1 MRDADELIRKTKSLD
16 GRSYGGYKQLVGQWS
31 FGDFTFAIDRVQ
43 SDPFAPPSACRVLVP
58 LDTAQIPAEI
68 ATDKLARIATGDFLA
83 RRARKIFGT
92 RRSGGKSEAQ
102 LRIAPVGQEI
112 LARSSVT
119 LSEDGLELRVQV
131 PFPAAGRR
139 ILGRNFARFLD
150 YDLCELVYKTVCFG
164 EDDGPDLADLTRH
177 IHTLKD
183 HAALQKMLSERG
195 WVAFVADGALL
206 ARASGI
212 SDLPMKNAVPFHL
225 PTVLGEDAPSPLVQ
239 SVELP
244 YSGEI
249 SGMAI
254 PKGITVIVGGGYHGK
269 STLLEAL
276 ERAVYP
282 HIPGDGRELVAT
294 LPDAIKVR
302 AEDGRAITGT
312 DISLFISSLPGGSD
326 TRQFF
331 TENAS
336 GSTSQAAAI
345 TEAIECGSR
354 ALLIDEDTSATNLLL
369 RDSRMRQ
376 LVRSEPIIP
385 LIDRVGGIREELGVS
400 TIMVMGGSGDF
411 LDLADQVL
419 LLENYL
425 PYDATARAREVSR
438 GEVAASSTD
447 NAVAPWPQEAVHK
460 RLLLSCPPP
469 PAGRREK
476 TRAEGT
482 ATLRLNREEIDIS
495 ALAQVVDPGQAEAIA
510 YAIRALVT
518 DATGKETIADACNRF
533 ATEFASSSWQ
543 AFAAGRYPAFLAA
556 PRLQDI
562 FAALCRYRHLKA
574 RSTQVSR

>member
-1 MRDADELIRKTKSLD
+1 MRDADELIRKTKSLE
-16 GRSYGGYKQLVGQWS
+16 GRSYGGYKQLIGQWS
-31 FGDFTFAIDRVQ
+31 FGDFTFSIDRVQ
-43 SDPFAPPSACRVLVP
+43 SDPFAPPSACRILVP
-58 LDTAQIPAEI
+58 LDTTQIPAEI
-68 ATDKLARIATGDFLA
+68 ARDQLGQIAAGDFLA
-83 RRARKIFGT
+83 RRARKIFGA

-112 LARSSVT
+112 LPRSSVT

-183 HAALQKMLSERG
+183 HVALQKILHERG

-212 SDLPMKNAVPFHL
+212 SDLPMKDAVPFRL
-225 PTVLGEDAPSPLVQ
+225 PTILGQDTPSPLVQ
-239 SVELP
+239 TVELP
-244 YSGEI
+244 YSGKI
-249 SGMAI
+249 YGMAI
-254 PKGITVIVGGGYHGK
+254 PEGITVIVGGGYHGK

-312 DISLFISSLPGGSD
+312 DISLFIGSLPGGGD
-326 TRQFF
+326 TNAFC

-369 RDSRMRQ
+369 RDNRMRR

-385 LIDRVGGIREELGVS
+385 LIDRVGGIRKNLGVS

-438 GEVAASSTD
+438 GEVAASSAD
-447 NAVAPWPQEAVHK
+447 SAAAPWPQEAVRK

-469 PAGRREK
+469 QAGRREK

-482 ATLRLNREEIDIS
+482 STLRLNREEIDIS

-510 YAIRALVT
+510 FAIRALVA
-518 DATGKETIADACNRF
+518 DANGKETIADACQRF
-533 ATEFASSSWQ
+533 AAEFASSSWQ
-543 AFAAGRYPAFLAA
+543 TFAAGRYPAFLVA

-562 FAALCRYRHLKA
+562 FAALCRYRRLKA

>member
-16 GRSYGGYKQLVGQWS
+16 GRSYGGYKQLIGQWS
-31 FGDFTFAIDRVQ
+31 FGDFTFSIDRVQ
-43 SDPFAPPSACRVLVP
+43 SDPFAPPSACRILVP
-58 LDTAQIPAEI
+58 LATTQIPAEI
-68 ATDKLARIATGDFLA
+68 AADELGRIATGDFLA
-83 RRARKIFGT
+83 RRARKVFGA

-102 LRIAPVGQEI
+102 LRIAQVGQEI
-112 LARSSVT
+112 LPRSSVI

-164 EDDGPDLADLTRH
+164 EDDGPDLDDLTGH

-183 HAALQKMLSERG
+183 HVALQNILHERG

-212 SDLPMKNAVPFHL
+212 SDLPMNDAVPFRL
-225 PTVLGEDAPSPLVQ
+225 PAVLGQETPSPLVQ
-239 SVELP
+239 TVELP
-244 YSGEI
+244 YAGKI

-254 PKGITVIVGGGYHGK
+254 PEGITVIVGGGYHGK

-294 LPDAIKVR
+294 LPDAVKVR
-302 AEDGRAITGT
+302 AEDGRAITAT
-312 DISLFISSLPGGSD
+312 DISLFIGSLPGSGD
-326 TRQFF
+326 TTAFF

-385 LIDRVGGIREELGVS
+385 LVDRVGGIRNELGVS

-425 PYDATARAREVSR
+425 PYDATAKAHEVSSS
-438 GEVAASSTD
+438 GNAASSAD
-447 NAVAPWPQEAVHK
+447 SVAAPWPDPAVRK
-460 RLLLSCPPP
+460 RLLLACPPP
-469 PAGRREK
+469 ASGRREK

-482 ATLRLNREEIDIS
+482 STLRLNREEIDIS

-510 YAIRALVT
+510 YAIRSIVT
-518 DATGKETIADACNRF
+518 DATGKETIADACGRF
-533 ATEFASSSWQ
+533 AAEFASSSWQ
-543 AFAAGRYPAFLAA
+543 AFSAGRYPAFLAA
-556 PRLQDI
+556 PRPQDI
-562 FAALCRYRHLKA
+562 FAALSRYRRLKA

>member
-1 MRDADELIRKTKSLD
+1 MREADELIKKTKSLD
-16 GRSYGGYKQLVGQWS
+16 GRSYGGYKQLIGQWS
-31 FGDFTFAIDRVQ
+31 FGDFTFCIDRVQ

-58 LDTAQIPAEI
+58 LETAEI
-68 ATDKLARIATGDFLA
+68 PPEMVEDKLGRTATADFLA

-92 RRSGGKSEAQ
+92 ARAHGKTGSE

-112 LARSSVT
+112 LQRSSVT
-119 LSEDGLELRVQV
+119 INAQGIELRLQV

-139 ILGRNFARFLD
+139 ILGHNFARFLD
-150 YDLCELVYKTVCFG
+150 YDLCELIYKVVCFG
-164 EDDGPDLADLTRH
+164 EDDGPDIADLTRH

-183 HAALQKMLSERG
+183 HVALQNILHERG

-212 SDLPMKNAVPFHL
+212 SDLPMKNAVPFCL
-225 PTVLGEDAPSPLVQ
+225 PAVLGEDAPSSLVQ
-239 SVELP
+239 TVELP
-244 YSGEI
+244 YSGKI

-276 ERAVYP
+276 ERSVYP

-294 LPDAIKVR
+294 LPDAVKVR

-312 DISLFISSLPGGSD
+312 DISLFIGSLPGGSD
-326 TRQFF
+326 TRQFV

-345 TEAIECGSR
+345 TEAIECGVR

-369 RDSRMRQ
+369 RDSRMRK
-376 LVRSEPIIP
+376 LVRTEPIIP
-385 LIDRVGGIREELGVS
+385 LVDRVGGIRDELEVS

-425 PYDATARAREVSR
+425 PYDATARAREVS
-438 GEVAASSTD
+438 GAEDAASSTD
-447 NAVAPWPQEAVHK
+447 SAAPEWPQVAVRK

-510 YAIRALVT
+510 YALRSLVS
-518 DATGKETIADACNRF
+518 DASGKETVADACGRF

-543 AFAAGRYPAFLAA
+543 AFAAGRYPAFLAE

-562 FAALCRYRHLKA
+562 FAALCRYRQLKV
-574 RSTQVSR
+574 RSA

>member
-16 GRSYGGYKQLVGQWS
+16 GRSYGGYKQLIGQWS
-31 FGDFTFAIDRVQ
+31 FGDFSFSIDRVQ
-43 SDPFAPPSACRVLVP
+43 SDPFAPPSACRILVP
-58 LDTAQIPAEI
+58 LDTTQIPAEI
-68 ATDKLARIATGDFLA
+68 ACDQLGRIATGDFLA
-83 RRARKIFGT
+83 RRARKIFGA

-119 LSEDGLELRVQV
+119 LSEEGLELRVQV

-150 YDLCELVYKTVCFG
+150 YELCELVYKTVCFG

-183 HAALQKMLSERG
+183 HAALQNMLSERG

-212 SDLPMKNAVPFHL
+212 SDLPMKKAVPFQL
-225 PTVLGEDAPSPLVQ
+225 PTVLGQDTPSPLVQ

-244 YSGEI
+244 YSGKI
-249 SGMAI
+249 FGMAI
-254 PKGITVIVGGGYHGK
+254 PQGITVIVGGGYHGK

-312 DISLFISSLPGGSD
+312 DISLFIGSLPGGSD

-385 LIDRVGGIREELGVS
+385 LIDRVGGIRDELGVS

-425 PYDATARAREVSR
+425 PYDATTKAHEVSSVE
-438 GEVAASSTD
+438 GVDSSTD
-447 NAVAPWPQEAVHK
+447 SAAAPWPQEAVRK

-476 TRAEGT
+476 TRAAGT
-482 ATLRLNREEIDIS
+482 ATLRMNREEIDIS

-518 DATGKETIADACNRF
+518 DATGKETIADACARF
-533 ATEFASSSWQ
+533 DAKFASSAWD
-543 AFAAGRYPAFLAA
+543 AFCLLYTSDAA
-556 PRLQDI
+556 DE
-562 FAALCRYRHLKA
+562 
-574 RSTQVSR
+574 

>member
-16 GRSYGGYKQLVGQWS
+16 GRSYGGYKQLIGQWS
-31 FGDFTFAIDRVQ
+31 FGDFSFSIDRVQ
-43 SDPFAPPSACRVLVP
+43 SDPFAPPSACRILVP
-58 LDTAQIPAEI
+58 LDTTQIPAEI
-68 ATDKLARIATGDFLA
+68 ASDELARVATGDFLA
-83 RRARKIFGT
+83 RRARKIFGA

-112 LARSSVT
+112 LPRSSVT
-119 LSEDGLELRVQV
+119 LSEEGLELRVQV

-150 YDLCELVYKTVCFG
+150 YELCELVYKTVCFG

-183 HAALQKMLSERG
+183 HAALQNMLSERG

-212 SDLPMKNAVPFHL
+212 SDLPMKKAVPFHL

-244 YSGEI
+244 YSGKI

-254 PKGITVIVGGGYHGK
+254 PQGITVIVGGGYHGK

-312 DISLFISSLPGGSD
+312 DISLFIGSLPGGSD

-385 LIDRVGGIREELGVS
+385 LIDRVGGIRDELGVS

-425 PYDATARAREVSR
+425 PYDATTKAHEVSSAE
-438 GEVAASSTD
+438 GVASSTD
-447 NAVAPWPQEAVHK
+447 SAAAPWPQEAVRK
-460 RLLLSCPPP
+460 RRLLSCPPP

-518 DATGKETIADACNRF
+518 DATGKETIADACARF
-533 ATEFASSSWQ
+533 DAKFASSIWQ

-574 RSTQVSR
+574 HSA

>member
-1 MRDADELIRKTKSLD
+1 MREADELIKKTKSLD
-16 GRSYGGYKQLVGQWS
+16 GRSYGGYKQLIGQWS
-31 FGDFTFAIDRVQ
+31 FGDFTFCIDRVQ

-58 LDTAQIPAEI
+58 LETAEI
-68 ATDKLARIATGDFLA
+68 PPEMVEDKLGRTATADFLA

-92 RRSGGKSEAQ
+92 ARSHGKTGSE

-112 LARSSVT
+112 LQRSSVT
-119 LSEDGLELRVQV
+119 INAQGIELRLQV

-139 ILGRNFARFLD
+139 ILGHNFARFLD
-150 YDLCELVYKTVCFG
+150 YDLCELIYKVVCFG
-164 EDDGPDLADLTRH
+164 EDDGPDIADLTRH

-183 HAALQKMLSERG
+183 HVALQNILHERG

-212 SDLPMKNAVPFHL
+212 SDLPMKNAVPFCL
-225 PTVLGEDAPSPLVQ
+225 PAVLGEDAPSSLVQ
-239 SVELP
+239 TVELP
-244 YSGEI
+244 YSGKI

-276 ERAVYP
+276 ERSVYP

-294 LPDAIKVR
+294 LPDAVKVR

-312 DISLFISSLPGGSD
+312 DISLFIGSLPGGSD
-326 TRQFF
+326 TRQFV

-345 TEAIECGSR
+345 TEAIECGVR

-369 RDSRMRQ
+369 RDSRMRK
-376 LVRSEPIIP
+376 LVRTEPIIP
-385 LIDRVGGIREELGVS
+385 LVDRVGGIRDELDVS

-411 LDLADQVL
+411 LGLADQVL

-425 PYDATARAREVSR
+425 PYDATSRAREVYRENSFDDPADR
-438 GEVAASSTD
+438 G
-447 NAVAPWPQEAVHK
+447 AVAWPKEAVHS
-460 RLLLSCPPP
+460 RILQSCPPP
-469 PAGRREK
+469 QTGRREK
-476 TRAEGT
+476 TRTEGVT
-482 ATLRLNREEIDIS
+482 TLRLNREEIDIS

-510 YAIRALVT
+510 YALRSLVSG
-518 DATGKETIADACNRF
+518 ASGKETVADACGRF

-543 AFAAGRYPAFLAA
+543 AFAAGRYPAFLAE

-562 FAALCRYRHLKA
+562 FAALCRYRLLKV
-574 RSTQVSR
+574 RSA

>member
-1 MRDADELIRKTKSLD
+1 M
-16 GRSYGGYKQLVGQWS
+16 
-31 FGDFTFAIDRVQ
+31 
-43 SDPFAPPSACRVLVP
+43 PFRLP
-58 LDTAQIPAEI
+58 T
-68 ATDKLARIATGDFLA
+68 
-83 RRARKIFGT
+83 
-92 RRSGGKSEAQ
+92 
-102 LRIAPVGQEI
+102 
-112 LARSSVT
+112 
-119 LSEDGLELRVQV
+119 
-131 PFPAAGRR
+131 
-139 ILGRNFARFLD
+139 ILGQD
-150 YDLCELVYKTVCFG
+150 T
-164 EDDGPDLADLTRH
+164 
-177 IHTLKD
+177 
-183 HAALQKMLSERG
+183 
-195 WVAFVADGALL
+195 
-206 ARASGI
+206 
-212 SDLPMKNAVPFHL
+212 
-225 PTVLGEDAPSPLVQ
+225 PSPLVQ
-239 SVELP
+239 TVELP
-244 YSGEI
+244 YSGKI

-254 PKGITVIVGGGYHGK
+254 PEGITVIVGGGYHGK

-294 LPDAIKVR
+294 LSDAIKVR

-312 DISLFISSLPGGSD
+312 DISLFIGSLPGGGD
-326 TRQFF
+326 TNAFC

-369 RDSRMRQ
+369 RDNRMRR

-385 LIDRVGGIREELGVS
+385 LIDRVGGIRKNLGVS

-438 GEVAASSTD
+438 GEVAASSAD
-447 NAVAPWPQEAVHK
+447 SAAAPWPQEAVRK

-469 PAGRREK
+469 QAGRREK

-482 ATLRLNREEIDIS
+482 STLRLNREEIDIS

-518 DATGKETIADACNRF
+518 DATGKETIADACARF
-533 ATEFASSSWQ
+533 AAEFASSNWQ
-543 AFAAGRYPAFLAA
+543 TFAAGRYPAFLAA

>member
-16 GRSYGGYKQLVGQWS
+16 GRSYGGYKQLIGQWS
-31 FGDFTFAIDRVQ
+31 FGDFSFSIDRVQ
-43 SDPFAPPSACRVLVP
+43 SDPFAPPSACRILVP
-58 LDTAQIPAEI
+58 LDTTQIPAEI
-68 ATDKLARIATGDFLA
+68 ASDELARVATGDFLA
-83 RRARKIFGT
+83 RRARKIFGA

-112 LARSSVT
+112 LPRSSVT
-119 LSEDGLELRVQV
+119 LSEEGLELRVQV

-150 YDLCELVYKTVCFG
+150 YDLCELVYKTVCFD
-164 EDDGPDLADLTRH
+164 EDDGPDLEDLTRH
-177 IHTLKD
+177 IHVLKD
-183 HAALQKMLSERG
+183 HVALQNILRERG

-212 SDLPMKNAVPFHL
+212 SDLPMKKAVPFHL

-244 YSGEI
+244 YSGKI
-249 SGMAI
+249 FGMAI
-254 PKGITVIVGGGYHGK
+254 PQGITVIVGGGYHGK

-312 DISLFISSLPGGSD
+312 DISLFIGSLPGGSD
-326 TRQFF
+326 MRQFF

-385 LIDRVGGIREELGVS
+385 LIDRVGGIRDELGVS

-425 PYDATARAREVSR
+425 PYDATTKAHEVSSAE
-438 GEVAASSTD
+438 GVASSTD
-447 NAVAPWPQEAVHK
+447 SAAAPWPQEAVRK

-518 DATGKETIADACNRF
+518 DATGKETIADACARF
-533 ATEFASSSWQ
+533 DAKFASSAWD

-562 FAALCRYRHLKA
+562 FAALCRYRRLKA
-574 RSTQVSR
+574 RSAQVSR

>member
-16 GRSYGGYKQLVGQWS
+16 GRSYGGYKQLIGQWS
-31 FGDFTFAIDRVQ
+31 FGDFTFSIDRVQ
-43 SDPFAPPSACRVLVP
+43 SDPFAPPSACRILVP
-58 LDTAQIPAEI
+58 LDTAQIPVEI
-68 ATDKLARIATGDFLA
+68 ACEQLGRIGAGDFLA
-83 RRARKIFGT
+83 RRARKIFGA
-92 RRSGGKSEAQ
+92 RRSGGKSESQ

-112 LARSSVT
+112 LSRSSVT
-119 LSEDGLELRVQV
+119 LSEEGLELRVQV

-139 ILGRNFARFLD
+139 ILGHNFARFLD

-183 HAALQKMLSERG
+183 HVALQKILSERG
-195 WVAFVADGALL
+195 WVAFVANGALL

-212 SDLPMKNAVPFHL
+212 SDLPMKDAVPFQL
-225 PTVLGEDAPSPLVQ
+225 PTVLGEDASSPLVQ
-239 SVELP
+239 TVDLP
-244 YSGEI
+244 YAGQI
-249 SGMAI
+249 AGMAI
-254 PKGITVIVGGGYHGK
+254 PQGITVIVGGGYHGK

-302 AEDGRAITGT
+302 AEDGRAITST
-312 DISLFISSLPGGSD
+312 DISLFIGSLPGGGD
-326 TRQFF
+326 TSAFC

-438 GEVAASSTD
+438 GEIAESSPD
-447 NAVAPWPQEAVHK
+447 SGEVCWPQQAVRK

-482 ATLRLNREEIDIS
+482 SSLRLNREEIDIS

-518 DATGKETIADACNRF
+518 DATGKETIADACARF
-533 ATEFASSSWQ
+533 AAEFASSSWQ

-574 RSTQVSR
+574 RSA

>member
-16 GRSYGGYKQLVGQWS
+16 GRSYGGYKQLIGQWS
-31 FGDFTFAIDRVQ
+31 FGDFTFSIDRVQ
-43 SDPFAPPSACRVLVP
+43 SDPFAPPSACRILVP
-58 LDTAQIPAEI
+58 LDTTQIPAEI
-68 ATDKLARIATGDFLA
+68 ARDQLGQIAAGDFLA
-83 RRARKIFGT
+83 RRARKIFGA

-112 LARSSVT
+112 LTRSSVT
-119 LSEDGLELRVQV
+119 LSEEVLELRVQV

-183 HAALQKMLSERG
+183 HVALQKILHERG

-212 SDLPMKNAVPFHL
+212 SDLPMKDAVPFRL

-239 SVELP
+239 TVELP
-244 YSGEI
+244 YSGKI

-254 PKGITVIVGGGYHGK
+254 PEGITVIVGGGYHGK

-282 HIPGDGRELVAT
+282 HIPGDGRELVVT

-312 DISLFISSLPGGSD
+312 DISLFIGSLPGGGD
-326 TRQFF
+326 TNAFC

-369 RDSRMRQ
+369 RDNRMRR

-425 PYDATARAREVSR
+425 PFDATARAREVSR
-438 GEVAASSTD
+438 GETAASSAD
-447 NAVAPWPQEAVHK
+447 SAAAPWPQEAVRK

-469 PAGRREK
+469 QAGRREK

-482 ATLRLNREEIDIS
+482 STLRLNREEIDIS

-518 DATGKETIADACNRF
+518 DATGKETIADACHRF
-533 ATEFASSSWQ
+533 AAEFASSSWQ

-556 PRLQDI
+556 PRFQDI

>member
-16 GRSYGGYKQLVGQWS
+16 GRSYGGYKQLIGQWS
-31 FGDFTFAIDRVQ
+31 FGDFSFSIDRVQ
-43 SDPFAPPSACRVLVP
+43 SDPFAPPSACRILVP
-58 LDTAQIPAEI
+58 LDTTQIPAEI
-68 ATDKLARIATGDFLA
+68 ACDQLGRIATGDFLA
-83 RRARKIFGT
+83 RRARKIFGA

-112 LARSSVT
+112 LPRSSVT

-150 YDLCELVYKTVCFG
+150 YDLCEMVYKTVCFG
-164 EDDGPDLADLTRH
+164 EEDGPDLVDLTRH

-183 HAALQKMLSERG
+183 HVALQKILSERG

-244 YSGEI
+244 YSGKI
-249 SGMAI
+249 FGMAI
-254 PKGITVIVGGGYHGK
+254 PQGITVIVGGGYHGK

-312 DISLFISSLPGGSD
+312 DISLFIGSLPGGSD

-385 LIDRVGGIREELGVS
+385 LIDRVGGIRDELGVS

-411 LDLADQVL
+411 LDLA
-419 LLENYL
+419 
-425 PYDATARAREVSR
+425 
-438 GEVAASSTD
+438 
-447 NAVAPWPQEAVHK
+447 
-460 RLLLSCPPP
+460 
-469 PAGRREK
+469 
-476 TRAEGT
+476 
-482 ATLRLNREEIDIS
+482 
-495 ALAQVVDPGQAEAIA
+495 
-510 YAIRALVT
+510 
-518 DATGKETIADACNRF
+518 
-533 ATEFASSSWQ
+533 
-543 AFAAGRYPAFLAA
+543 
-556 PRLQDI
+556 
-562 FAALCRYRHLKA
+562 
-574 RSTQVSR
+574 

>member
-1 MRDADELIRKTKSLD
+1 MREADELIKKTKSLD
-16 GRSYGGYKQLVGQWS
+16 GRSYGGYKQLIGQWS
-31 FGDFTFAIDRVQ
+31 FGDFTFCIDRVQ

-58 LDTAQIPAEI
+58 LETADIPPEMVG
-68 ATDKLARIATGDFLA
+68 DKLGQTATADFLA

-92 RRSGGKSEAQ
+92 VRAHGKTASE

-112 LARSSVT
+112 LQRSSVIINAQ
-119 LSEDGLELRVQV
+119 GIELRLQV

-139 ILGRNFARFLD
+139 ILGHSFASFLD
-150 YDLCELVYKTVCFG
+150 YDLCELIYKVVCFG
-164 EDDGPDLADLTRH
+164 EDDGPDIAELTRH

-183 HAALQKMLSERG
+183 HVALQNILSERG
-195 WVAFVADGALL
+195 WVSFVADGALL

-212 SDLPMKNAVPFHL
+212 SDLPMKKAVPFRL

-239 SVELP
+239 NIELP
-244 YSGEI
+244 YAGKI

-254 PKGITVIVGGGYHGK
+254 PKGVTVIVGGGYHGK

-294 LPDAIKVR
+294 LPDAVKIR
-302 AEDGRAITGT
+302 AEDGRAISGS
-312 DISLFISSLPGGSD
+312 DISLFIGSLPGGSN
-326 TRQFF
+326 TRAFF

-345 TEAIECGSR
+345 TEAIECGVQ

-376 LVRSEPIIP
+376 LVRTEPIIP
-385 LIDRVGGIREELGVS
+385 LVDRVGGIRDELDVS

-411 LDLADQVL
+411 LGLADQVL

-425 PYDATARAREVSR
+425 PYDATSRAREVYRENSLDNPADR
-438 GEVAASSTD
+438 GTVA
-447 NAVAPWPQEAVHK
+447 WPKEAVHS
-460 RLLLSCPPP
+460 RILQSCPPP
-469 PAGRREK
+469 QTGRREK
-476 TRAEGT
+476 TRAEGVT
-482 ATLRLNREEIDIS
+482 TLRLNREEIDIS

-510 YAIRALVT
+510 YALRSLVS
-518 DATGKETIADACNRF
+518 DASGKETVADACGRF

-543 AFAAGRYPAFLAA
+543 AFAAGRYPAFLAE

-562 FAALCRYRHLKA
+562 FAALCRYRLLKV
-574 RSTQVSR
+574 RSA

>member
-16 GRSYGGYKQLVGQWS
+16 GRSYGGYKQLIGQWS
-31 FGDFTFAIDRVQ
+31 FGDFSFSIDRVQ

-58 LDTAQIPAEI
+58 LDTTQIPAEI
-68 ATDKLARIATGDFLA
+68 ASDELARIAAGDFLA

-112 LARSSVT
+112 LPRSSVT

-177 IHTLKD
+177 IHTLTD
-183 HAALQKMLSERG
+183 HVALQKILHERG

-212 SDLPMKNAVPFHL
+212 SDLPMKDAVPFRL
-225 PTVLGEDAPSPLVQ
+225 PTILGQDTPSPLVQ
-239 SVELP
+239 TVELP
-244 YSGEI
+244 YSGKI

-254 PKGITVIVGGGYHGK
+254 PEGITVIVGGGYHGK

-294 LPDAIKVR
+294 LFDAIKVR

-312 DISLFISSLPGGSD
+312 DISLFIGSLPGGGD
-326 TRQFF
+326 TNAFC

-369 RDSRMRQ
+369 RDNRMRR

-385 LIDRVGGIREELGVS
+385 LIDRVGGIRKNLGVS

-438 GEVAASSTD
+438 GEVAASSAD
-447 NAVAPWPQEAVHK
+447 SAAAPWP
-460 RLLLSCPPP
+460 
-469 PAGRREK
+469 
-476 TRAEGT
+476 
-482 ATLRLNREEIDIS
+482 
-495 ALAQVVDPGQAEAIA
+495 
-510 YAIRALVT
+510 
-518 DATGKETIADACNRF
+518 
-533 ATEFASSSWQ
+533 
-543 AFAAGRYPAFLAA
+543 
-556 PRLQDI
+556 
-562 FAALCRYRHLKA
+562 
-574 RSTQVSR
+574 

>member
-16 GRSYGGYKQLVGQWS
+16 GRSYGGYKQLLGQWS
-31 FGDFTFAIDRVQ
+31 FGDFSFSIDRVQ
-43 SDPFAPPSACRVLVP
+43 SDPFAPPSACRILVP
-58 LDTAQIPAEI
+58 LDTAQIPSEI
-68 ATDKLARIATGDFLA
+68 ALDKLARIAAGDFLA
-83 RRARKIFGT
+83 RRARKIFGA

-112 LARSSVT
+112 LPRSSVT
-119 LSEDGLELRVQV
+119 WNEEGMELRVQV

-177 IHTLKD
+177 IHTFKD
-183 HAALQKMLSERG
+183 HVALQKILHERG

-212 SDLPMKNAVPFHL
+212 SDLPMTDAVPFQV
-225 PTVLGEDAPSPLVQ
+225 PKVLGEDTPSSLVQ
-239 SVELP
+239 TIELP
-244 YSGEI
+244 YSGKI

-276 ERAVYP
+276 ERSVYP

-302 AEDGRAITGT
+302 AEDGRAITAT
-312 DISLFISSLPGGSD
+312 DISLFIGALPGGAD

-419 LLENYL
+419 LLENYI
-425 PYDATARAREVSR
+425 PYDATVRAREVSR
-438 GEVAASSTD
+438 GEAAASSTD
-447 NAVAPWPQEAVHK
+447 SAAPDWPQDAVRK

-518 DATGKETIADACNRF
+518 DANGKETIADACSRF
-533 ATEFASSSWQ
+533 AAEFTSSSWQ
-543 AFAAGRYPAFLAA
+543 AFAAGRHPAFLAA

-562 FAALCRYRHLKA
+562 FAALCRYRYLKA
-574 RSTQVSR
+574 RSA

>member
-1 MRDADELIRKTKSLD
+1 MREADELIKKTKSLD
-16 GRSYGGYKQLVGQWS
+16 GRSYGGYKQLIGQWS
-31 FGDFTFAIDRVQ
+31 FGDFTFCIDRVQ

-58 LDTAQIPAEI
+58 LETAEI
-68 ATDKLARIATGDFLA
+68 PPEMVGDKLGQTATADFLA

-92 RRSGGKSEAQ
+92 VRAHGKTASE

-112 LARSSVT
+112 LQRSSVIINAQ
-119 LSEDGLELRVQV
+119 GIELRLQV

-139 ILGRNFARFLD
+139 ILGHSFARFLD
-150 YDLCELVYKTVCFG
+150 YDLCELIYKVVCFG
-164 EDDGPDLADLTRH
+164 EDDGPDIADLTRH

-183 HAALQKMLSERG
+183 HVALQNILSERG
-195 WVAFVADGALL
+195 WVSFVADGALL

-212 SDLPMKNAVPFHL
+212 SDLPMKNAVPFRL

-239 SVELP
+239 NIELP
-244 YSGEI
+244 YAGKI

-254 PKGITVIVGGGYHGK
+254 PKGVTVIVGGGYHGK

-294 LPDAIKVR
+294 LPDAVKIR
-302 AEDGRAITGT
+302 AEDGRAISGS
-312 DISLFISSLPGGSD
+312 DISLFIGSLPGGSN
-326 TRQFF
+326 TRAFF

-345 TEAIECGSR
+345 TEAIECGVQ

-376 LVRSEPIIP
+376 LVRTEPIIP
-385 LIDRVGGIREELGVS
+385 LVDRVGGIRDELDVS

-411 LDLADQVL
+411 LGLADQVL

-425 PYDATARAREVSR
+425 PYDATSRAREVYRENSFDNPADR
-438 GEVAASSTD
+438 G
-447 NAVAPWPQEAVHK
+447 AVAWTKEAVHS
-460 RLLLSCPPP
+460 RILQSCPPP
-469 PAGRREK
+469 QTGRREK
-476 TRAEGT
+476 TRAEGV
-482 ATLRLNREEIDIS
+482 ATLRLNQEEIDIS
-495 ALAQVVDPGQAEAIA
+495 ALAQVLDPGQAEAIA
-510 YAIRALVT
+510 YALRALVNG
-518 DATGKETIADACNRF
+518 ASGKETVADACGRF
-533 ATEFASSSWQ
+533 VTEFASSSWQ
-543 AFAAGRYPAFLAA
+543 AFAAGRYPAFLAE

-562 FAALCRYRHLKA
+562 FAALCRYRLLKV
-574 RSTQVSR
+574 RSA

>member
-16 GRSYGGYKQLVGQWS
+16 GRSYGGYKQLIGQWS
-31 FGDFTFAIDRVQ
+31 FGDFTFSIDRVQ
-43 SDPFAPPSACRVLVP
+43 SDPFAPPSACRILVP
-58 LDTAQIPAEI
+58 LDTTQIPAEI
-68 ATDKLARIATGDFLA
+68 ARDQLGQIAAGDFLA
-83 RRARKIFGT
+83 RRARKIFGA

-112 LARSSVT
+112 LPRSSVT

-183 HAALQKMLSERG
+183 HVALQKILHERG

-212 SDLPMKNAVPFHL
+212 SDLPMKDAVPFRL

-239 SVELP
+239 TVEVP
-244 YSGEI
+244 YSGKI

-254 PKGITVIVGGGYHGK
+254 PEGITVIVGGGYHGK

-312 DISLFISSLPGGSD
+312 DISLFIGSLPGGGD
-326 TRQFF
+326 TNAFC

-385 LIDRVGGIREELGVS
+385 LIDRVGGIRDELGVS

-438 GEVAASSTD
+438 GEAVASSAD
-447 NAVAPWPQEAVHK
+447 SAAAPWPQEAVRK

-469 PAGRREK
+469 QAGRREK

-482 ATLRLNREEIDIS
+482 STLRLNREEIDIS

-518 DATGKETIADACNRF
+518 DANGKETIADACQRF
-533 ATEFASSSWQ
+533 AAEFASSSWQ
-543 AFAAGRYPAFLAA
+543 TFAAGRYPAFLAA

-562 FAALCRYRHLKA
+562 FAALCRYRRLKA
-574 RSTQVSR
+574 